1 MGESISHDLFHRRL
15 KHIYLGNELKNNNA
29 NTLVIILLRVA
40 IVKLSS
46 LFEAAHYWLA
56 KISFIF

>member
-1 MGESISHDLFHRRL
+1 MGGYKSRDLSHRRL

-46 LFEAAHYWLA
+46 
-56 KISFIF
+56 